1 MPVLR
6 FKSPHLLPKPM
17 PVMSVIQGTMQ
28 QLDHRPV
35 VKISQ
40 PVQQPRQQ
48 ALSCEVPAPKL
59 WTNQKR
65 FSVVVK
71 AGQGQVQ
78 STSSISMD
86 KLARKKEVVLVGD
99 QAGVVGPGSM
109 SGKKRPSQKS
119 FNEPDE
125 PPAKKPNYSN
135 QQPPP
140 QRQHFSS
147 QQPQQHYSRG
157 EPSQPQTHHH
167 RAQNNY
173 TQHQPHQQQHQHQH
187 QQQHHHASH
196 PRQQTPVPE
205 FNGQCHS
212 NFRSIP
218 LVDSTSPPAHARPP
232 PNTATER
239 IGLPVTSVNWN
250 WNGSSSSDQNDAKN
264 KLDGCGALESDMRCF
279 IKKAVEVS
287 WLKNPDTSVKE
298 CRQFIEQNI
307 ENQKYD
313 IAKVSKNS
321 LRCQVHRT
329 LNNLKTHG
337 SIHKKR
343 PGPRVKYGISV
354 KNNILQ
360 LALNKKQQ
368 R

>member
-1 MPVLR
+1 M
-6 FKSPHLLPKPM
+6 
-17 PVMSVIQGTMQ
+17 
-28 QLDHRPV
+28 
-35 VKISQ
+35 
-40 PVQQPRQQ
+40 
-48 ALSCEVPAPKL
+48 
-59 WTNQKR
+59 
-65 FSVVVK
+65 
-71 AGQGQVQ
+71 
-78 STSSISMD
+78 
-86 KLARKKEVVLVGD
+86 
-99 QAGVVGPGSM
+99 
-109 SGKKRPSQKS
+109 
-119 FNEPDE
+119 
-125 PPAKKPNYSN
+125 
-135 QQPPP
+135 
-140 QRQHFSS
+140 
-147 QQPQQHYSRG
+147 
-157 EPSQPQTHHH
+157 
-167 RAQNNY
+167 
-173 TQHQPHQQQHQHQH
+173 
-187 QQQHHHASH
+187 QQHHHTSH

-218 LVDSTSPPAHARPP
+218 LGDSPSPPAHARPP

-250 WNGSSSSDQNDAKN
+250 WNGSSSSDQNDAKK

>member
-1 MPVLR
+1 MPR
-6 FKSPHLLPKPM
+6 PPMRPPMRPPPPGAGMGPRPGAGPPPHHGPGPGM
-17 PVMSVIQGTMQ
+17 GRVRPRGGVARPGAPANNQIRTM
-28 QLDHRPV
+28 
-35 VKISQ
+35 I
-40 PVQQPRQQ
+40 
-48 ALSCEVPAPKL
+48 
-59 WTNQKR
+59 T
-65 FSVVVK
+65 
-71 AGQGQVQ
+71 GQTG
-78 STSSISMD
+78 
-86 KLARKKEVVLVGD
+86 A
-99 QAGVVGPGSM
+99 GPGSM

-119 FNEPDE
+119 FNEP
-125 PPAKKPNYSN
+125 PAKRPNYSN

-140 QRQHFSS
+140 QRQHFS

-157 EPSQPQTHHH
+157 GPSQPQPHHH

-173 TQHQPHQQQHQHQH
+173 TQPQPHQQHHQHHQH

-218 LVDSTSPPAHARPP
+218 LVDSAPPPADARPP
-232 PNTATER
+232 PNTATGR

-250 WNGSSSSDQNDAKN
+250 WNGSSSDQNDAKN
-264 KLDGCGALESDMRCF
+264 KLDSCGALESDMRCY
-279 IKKAVEVS
+279 IKKAVEVT
-287 WLKNPDTSVKE
+287 WLKNPLTSVKE
-298 CRQFIEQNI
+298 CRQFIEQNN
-307 ENQKYD
+307 ENQIYNM
-313 IAKVSKNS
+313 AKVSKNS

-329 LNNLKTHG
+329 LNNLKTCG

-360 LALNKKQQ
+360 LALNRKQQ

>member
-1 MPVLR
+1 MPVIR
-6 FKSPHLLPKPM
+6 FKSQHLLPKPI
-17 PVMSVIQGTMQ
+17 PVMSVIHGTVQ
-28 QLDHRPV
+28 QLDNRPV

-40 PVQQPRQQ
+40 PVQQPRHQ
-48 ALSCEVPAPKL
+48 ALSCEVPEPK
-59 WTNQKR
+59 KR

-86 KLARKKEVVLVGD
+86 KLARKKEVDL
-99 QAGVVGPGSM
+99 AGVVGPVPM

-119 FNEPDE
+119 FNEP
-125 PPAKKPNYSN
+125 PAKAKKPNSSN

-140 QRQHFSS
+140 QRQQFS
-147 QQPQQHYSRG
+147 QQPHQHYSRG
-157 EPSQPQTHHH
+157 GPSQPQTHHH
-167 RAQNNY
+167 RAQNDY
-173 TQHQPHQQQHQHQH
+173 TQHQPHQQHHQHHQH

-218 LVDSTSPPAHARPP
+218 LVDSAPPPADARPP
-232 PNTATER
+232 PNTATGR

-250 WNGSSSSDQNDAKN
+250 WNGSSSDQNDAKN
-264 KLDGCGALESDMRCF
+264 KLDGCGALESDMRCY
-279 IKKAVEVS
+279 IKKAVEVT
-287 WLKNPDTSVKE
+287 WLKNPLTSVKE

-307 ENQKYD
+307 ENQKYKYN

-329 LNNLKTHG
+329 LNNLKTCG

-343 PGPRVKYGISV
+343 QGPRVKYGISV

-360 LALNKKQQ
+360 LALNRKQQ